1 MTDNELLS
9 ETVQLI
15 RDLTAQRD
23 RAIELAEE
31 MARQLRQ
38 RIQSERSALALLVWF
53 VNLSTFP
60 YLH

>member
-1 MTDNELLS
+1 MIDNELFS

-23 RAIELAEE
+23 RAIELAEG
-31 MARQLRQ
+31 MAQQLRQ
-38 RIQSERSALALLVWF
+38 RVQSERASLALLVWF